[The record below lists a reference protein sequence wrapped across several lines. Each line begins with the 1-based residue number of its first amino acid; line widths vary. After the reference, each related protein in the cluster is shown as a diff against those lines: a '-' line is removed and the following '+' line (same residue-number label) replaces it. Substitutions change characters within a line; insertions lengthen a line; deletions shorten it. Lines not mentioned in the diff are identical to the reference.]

1 MAWPATIPA
10 LNLTDGYQ
18 ENLGDASYRS
28 QTDSGPGKTR
38 PRPDAPNDQLSF
50 SQVYDSS
57 DVDDLVT
64 YYGTTLNNGSATFT
78 ENHPR
83 TGTSKTFRFVSPPQ
97 FAHISGP
104 LYRATFTLE
113 VMP

>member
-10 LNLTDGYQ
+10 LNLTNTYQ
-18 ENLGDASYRS
+18 ESLGDASYRS

-57 DVDDLVT
+57 DVDDLKT
-64 YYGTTLNNGSATFT
+64 FYTTTLSNGSATFT

-83 TGTSKTFRFVSPPQ
+83 TAVSKTFRFVGPPQ
-97 FAHISGP
+97 FSHVSGP
-104 LYRATFTLE
+104 LYQANFTLE

>member
-10 LNLTDGYQ
+10 LTLTDGYQ
-18 ENLGDASYRS
+18 ESLGDASYHS
-28 QTDSGPGKTR
+28 ETDSGPGKSR

-50 SQVYDSS
+50 SQVYDSGNI
-57 DVDDLVT
+57 DDLVT
-64 YYGTTLNNGSATFT
+64 FYATTLANGSATFT

-83 TGTSKTFRFVSPPQ
+83 TAASKTFRFVNAPQ
-97 FAHISGP
+97 FAHITGP
-104 LYRATFTLE
+104 LYRATFVLE